1 MVDLTYEQYTSLFNG
16 TVSSERF
23 NICYPIAWFVVNDL
37 LNNKLRSSNEDD
49 ISISDLYEIRRT
61 LAYLVNLCDIN
72 TDNAGQ
78 SIYSLVASETVGP
91 HSVTYASNSEC
102 GSDLK
107 GMLGYYAKTYLERVS
122 FYGKTCAWV

>member
-1 MVDLTYEQYTSLFNG
+1 MTDLTYEQYTNLFNG

-23 NICYPIAWFVVNDL
+23 NLCYPIAWSVVNDL
-37 LNNKLRSSNEDD
+37 LNNKLRSKNEDD
-49 ISISDLYEIRRT
+49 IDISDLYEIRRT
-61 LAYLVNLCDIN
+61 LSYLVYLCDIN

-78 SIYSLVASETVGP
+78 SIYSLVSSETLGP
-91 HSVTYASNSEC
+91 HSVTYASSSEY

-107 GMLGYYAKTYLERVS
+107 GMLEYYAKIYLERVS